1 MGHQQLYWSHPRK
14 FGQGSRSCRVCSN
27 RHGLI
32 RKYGLNMCRQ
42 CFRQYAKDIGF
53 IKRQDLAMLPRLVSN
68 SWSQV
73 ILPPQPPKALGLQ
86 RWNLALSP
94 GWSAVA

>member
-32 RKYGLNMCRQ
+32 RKYGINMCRQ

-53 IKRQDLAMLPRLVSN
+53 VKVTGLRCLVLTSSDGSSCQKSGHDGIIN
-68 SWSQV
+68 HC
-73 ILPPQPPKALGLQ
+73 K
-86 RWNLALSP
+86 
-94 GWSAVA
+94 

>member
-53 IKRQDLAMLPRLVSN
+53 IKVRVRGRHAPMWVL
-68 SWSQV
+68 
-73 ILPPQPPKALGLQ
+73 KAKERG
-86 RWNLALSP
+86 
-94 GWSAVA
+94 GF